1 MYMSLSTAI
10 LSHFHTEARA
20 ECFSSGFNYQLPD
33 KLSTFFFLEWPYLG
47 ESTSHPFPPSRLLF
61 WRKQSEYCG
70 LGFAAVRPKLALEIS
85 LEGWMASD

>member
-33 KLSTFFFLEWPYLG
+33 KLSTFFFLEWPYLAHPILSLPPVFCSG
-47 ESTSHPFPPSRLLF
+47 ESKVSIVDLDL
-61 WRKQSEYCG
+61 Q
-70 LGFAAVRPKLALEIS
+70 L
-85 LEGWMASD
+85 